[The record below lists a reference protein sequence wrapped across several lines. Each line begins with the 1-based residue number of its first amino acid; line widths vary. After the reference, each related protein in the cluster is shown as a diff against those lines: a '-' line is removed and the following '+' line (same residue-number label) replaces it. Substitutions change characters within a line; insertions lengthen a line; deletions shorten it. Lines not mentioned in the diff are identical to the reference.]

1 MIYIIYRRVGPKQEE
16 KKNKSRTKNYRFD
29 PTYARPPKG
38 NVTWQPSWPEI
49 LISGQRSTGKEVG
62 GEPTTDL
69 SVSDKGEVSPRSPWS
84 PSIPPISWEGQ
95 SPAAAKQTPSKPGL
109 GS

>member
-1 MIYIIYRRVGPKQEE
+1 MQMQLAGQPALRLDRL
-16 KKNKSRTKNYRFD
+16 RFVSAD
-29 PTYARPPKG
+29 GAIDLK
-38 NVTWQPSWPEI
+38 
-49 LISGQRSTGKEVG
+49 ISSKEVG

-69 SVSDKGEVSPRSPWS
+69 SVSDKGGASPRSPWS
-84 PSIPPISWEGQ
+84 PSRPPSQEGQ

>member
-1 MIYIIYRRVGPKQEE
+1 M
-16 KKNKSRTKNYRFD
+16 
-29 PTYARPPKG
+29 
-38 NVTWQPSWPEI
+38 TWQPSWPEI
-49 LISGQRSTGKEVG
+49 QISSKEVG

-69 SVSDKGEVSPRSPWS
+69 SVSDKGESQPQVAMVPFNT
-84 PSIPPISWEGQ
+84 PISWEGQ